1 MKKKFTLEIINP
13 CSENFDKM
21 IPSTNGSFCNSCA
34 KNVIDLS
41 RKTNSEVAKFISE
54 NKDQNICARLK
65 VTQLEEE
72 FECRETSKLNNF
84 KYAAVAASILLA
96 SNAIGQ
102 EKTPVQTEIN
112 SADPNMLIM
121 GKVAYNGT
129 DSAEILVVVKGKLLE
144 TKTNKPF
151 TDKKYSNLVLM
162 INGSQSPLKIDS
174 KTGKFSIPVQV
185 LKSSK
190 TLVITITSDDYY
202 FSKEIPFSINSVK
215 NNTLEQNIIIDEDE
229 LSKLSTMIL
238 GGLGVNYS
246 HEKELKKTKRNIQ
259 IFVEIK
265 KTF

>member
-41 RKTNSEVAKFISE
+41 RKRNSEVAKFISE

-72 FECRETSKLNNF
+72 FECRETSKINNF

-96 SNAIGQ
+96 SNAFAQ
-102 EKTPVQTEIN
+102 EKTPAQTEIN
-112 SADPNMLIM
+112 NSNPNMHTI
-121 GKVAYNGT
+121 GKVAYRETIDNKMLIRIR
-129 DSAEILVVVKGKLLE
+129 SKLLE
-144 TKTNKPF
+144 AKTNKPF

-162 INGSQSPLKIDS
+162 INGSQSPLKMDF
-174 KTGKFSIPVQV
+174 KTGQFSIPVEV

-215 NNTLEQNIIIDEDE
+215 NNTLVQNIIIGEDE
-229 LSKLSTMIL
+229 LSKVRTMIL

-246 HEKELKKTKRNIQ
+246 NEKEVKNAKRNI
-259 IFVEIK
+259 
-265 KTF
+265 

>member
-21 IPSTNGSFCNSCA
+21 IPSSNGSFCDSCA

-54 NKDQNICARLK
+54 NKVQNICARLK

-102 EKTPVQTEIN
+102 EKIPVQTEIN
-112 SADPNMLIM
+112 NADPNMLIM
-121 GKVAYNGT
+121 GKMAYNGT

-144 TKTNKPF
+144 AKTNKPF

-215 NNTLEQNIIIDEDE
+215 NNILEQNIIIGEDE
-229 LSKLSTMIL
+229 LSKLRTMIL

-246 HEKELKKTKRNIQ
+246 NEKEVKNAKRNI
-259 IFVEIK
+259 
-265 KTF
+265 